1 MNELKN
7 YIQVLVV
14 MIFGIVCLLSS
25 CGKEQKNADSQ
36 STVDK
41 KYPVEVEHA
50 QIANDSIVADFRY
63 FIHLLETTH
72 PDPYSSYGGKVFFHR
87 AASEI
92 VRSLKDDNVT
102 TKEELSWRIQEFLAP
117 LRDGHTQIFNPEL
130 LESPTRVPIRLK
142 AVSDALIV
150 CQLPK
155 EHQHLIGSRLIS
167 IENIQAIDLCERM
180 MKIYP
185 AENDIGKL
193 ANICWHGHQPVVLR
207 RIIPH
212 LRQDTITY
220 HLLTPE
226 GSQVRL
232 PLPIIPV
239 EQWEEWKNE
248 KVTASASSLAGDTIF
263 PKENLGYSFSDKQK
277 NIMYFRSTS
286 IMARDNF
293 NYMYQN
299 GMEVHDDLKYCYDE
313 VYHKPMPSN
322 TRMAIDSLPSFSEEF
337 EKMLLQMK
345 HNNSENLIIDL
356 RGNSGGWTPI
366 TLPTLYQLWGDGYLQ
381 KNFQDYNYRLLSPLY
396 MQKINMTIEEFN
408 AQYDTD
414 YELGDYIFNESEEKT
429 QAVTE
434 ETRASFINNSMSCI
448 QDHLAK
454 QNGRPVYTP
463 KHVYVLADAET
474 FSAGFHY
481 MFYLWKMGAKIVG
494 VPSSQAPNTFMEVTS
509 FMLPRTKLKG
519 AISNSIQ
526 QFLPV
531 EDPCSKQL
539 TPDIQLNYDDYKR
552 YHFDSQAEVLYLLDY
567 IK

>member
-1 MNELKN
+1 ML
-7 YIQVLVV
+7 L
-14 MIFGIVCLLSS
+14 GIVCLLLS
-25 CGKEQKNADSQ
+25 CGKEQKNVGSL
-36 STVDK
+36 STDDK
-41 KYPVEVEHA
+41 KSPEAERE
-50 QIANDSIVADFRY
+50 QKANDSIVADFRY

-72 PDPYSSYGGKVFFHR
+72 PDPFSSYGGKVFFHR

-117 LRDGHTQIFNPEL
+117 LSDGHTQILNPEL
-130 LESPTRVPIRLK
+130 PGSPTRVPIRFK
-142 AVSDALIV
+142 AVGDGLIV
-150 CQLPK
+150 SRLPK
-155 EHQHLIGSRLIS
+155 EQQPLIGSRLIG
-167 IENIQAIDLCERM
+167 IENIQTADLCEEM

-193 ANICWHGHQPVVLR
+193 VNICWHGHQPVVLG

-220 HLLTPE
+220 RLLTPE
-226 GSQVRL
+226 GNSIRL

-293 NYMYQN
+293 DYMYQA
-299 GMEVHDDLKYCYDE
+299 GKEIHDDLKSCYDE
-313 VYHKPMPSN
+313 VYHRPMPSN
-322 TRMAIDSLPSFSEEF
+322 IRKAIAGLPSFSEEF

-345 HNNSENLIIDL
+345 LNNSENLIVDL

-366 TLPTLYQLWGDGYLQ
+366 ALPTLYQLWGDGYLQ
-381 KNFQDYNYRLLSPLY
+381 KNFQDYTCRLLSPLY
-396 MQKINMTIEEFN
+396 MKKLNLTIEEFN
-408 AQYDTD
+408 AQYGTD
-414 YELGDYIFNESEEKT
+414 YELGDYIFSESDEKSQT
-429 QAVTE
+429 VTE
-434 ETRASFINNSMSCI
+434 EIRTGFINNSMSCI

-454 QNGRPVYTP
+454 QNGRPVFTP

-494 VPSSQAPNTFMEVTS
+494 VPSCQAPNTFMEVTS
-509 FMLPRTKLKG
+509 FILPRTQLKG
-519 AISNSIQ
+519 TISNSIQ
-526 QFLPV
+526 QFLPAD
-531 EDPCSKQL
+531 DPRSKQL

-552 YHFDSQAEVLYLLDY
+552 YHFDSQAEILYLLDY